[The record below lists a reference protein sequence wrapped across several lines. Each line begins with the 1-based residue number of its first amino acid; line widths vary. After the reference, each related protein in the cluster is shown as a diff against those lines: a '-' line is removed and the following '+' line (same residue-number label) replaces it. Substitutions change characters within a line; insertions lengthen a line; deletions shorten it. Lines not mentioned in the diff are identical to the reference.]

1 MKIRL
6 TIIIILMLISL
17 GVLSPLSSAQV
28 VLTVDD
34 IGKSLVCQCGCNAV
48 LPVCPHV
55 ECGVAPVMKAGI
67 KDMIGKGM
75 DKDQI
80 LQAFVKKYGEQVLS
94 SPSKTGFNLTAW
106 IAPFAALVVGAV
118 ALFWTARVWVKR
130 SKESQP
136 EAQAE
141 PAVQK
146 EDPYKKR
153 MEEELRNWK
162 A

>member
-1 MKIRL
+1 MKVRF
-6 TIIIILMLISL
+6 TIIIVLLLSSLFILFF
-17 GVLSPLSSAQV
+17 LSSAQV

-34 IGKSLVCQCGCNAV
+34 VGRNLVCQCGCNSV
-48 LPVCPHV
+48 LPSCPHI

-67 KDMIGKGM
+67 KDMIGRGM

-141 PAVQK
+141 SAVQK